1 MHMKSS
7 HSEDNAKG
15 GNTGSTRSHII
26 SRLNKAAK
34 YAKELANLLAD
45 QSTTG
50 ATDTDVLEA
59 QAYAYSIAGAEEF
72 ERQSEGNPQKRNWD
86 ACLRDFAAARVIYNA
101 LLRSTEKDLF
111 KEILAS
117 TIDPS
122 IRYAAYQ
129 SKLPRTT
136 AVSTVAKQYF
146 PKDSSDLVA
155 AVEKLDADALND
167 EAAASASQKP
177 GAEKV
182 PNTITWRSRTA
193 NIVDASIGQALFSV
207 STAEARLS
215 DFLASVGPD
224 TPSKDKAA
232 AYDAVMI
239 ASQDVTDATRRAIE
253 ELEREGVPEGDPRM
267 QDLRVT
273 SLAVNYA
280 LISWRIGR
288 NRVLIGADDGLS
300 LAGEKRKP
308 PKRPQKEEG
317 TGRKLA
323 RLRERVVL
331 YDATLQSLDSIKELR
346 GAVRDSAF
354 IAELDAKR
362 AYFQALKCLNIG
374 YSHALLSAP
383 KNALAL
389 FVRAQGLAATASSAT
404 SETPASPSGPP
415 NLDIAPSSVQ
425 ALERHLQALISQHR
439 GLVTLHNLSP
449 NSTTATTSAPLVERL
464 NEYPA
469 NGVDL
474 ANLVT
479 YPPKLKPVPV
489 KPLFFD
495 VAWNY
500 VEYPGRA
507 KKEVVENGVEE
518 KEERVEKVEVEE
530 KPVRRVVWVWT
541 VVLRDCGR
549 EAGCWA
555 WSCEE

>member
-1 MHMKSS
+1 M
-7 HSEDNAKG
+7 
-15 GNTGSTRSHII
+15 
-26 SRLNKAAK
+26 
-34 YAKELANLLAD
+34 
-45 QSTTG
+45 
-50 ATDTDVLEA
+50 
-59 QAYAYSIAGAEEF
+59 
-72 ERQSEGNPQKRNWD
+72 RQSRELTRIP
-86 ACLRDFAAARVIYNA
+86 
-101 LLRSTEKDLF
+101 
-111 KEILAS
+111 
-117 TIDPS
+117 
-122 IRYAAYQ
+122 
-129 SKLPRTT
+129 
-136 AVSTVAKQYF
+136 
-146 PKDSSDLVA
+146 
-155 AVEKLDADALND
+155 
-167 EAAASASQKP
+167 ASQKP

-215 DFLASVGPD
+215 DFLASAGPD

-288 NRVLIGADDGLS
+288 NRVLVGPDDGLA

-308 PKRPQKEEG
+308 PKRPRKDGKEWVEKEEG

-383 KNALAL
+383 RNALAL
-389 FVRAQGLAATASSAT
+389 FVRAQDLAAQASAAA
-404 SETPASPSGPP
+404 SETPASPSSPP
-415 NLDIAPSSVQ
+415 NLDIAPPSIK
-425 ALERHLQALISQHR
+425 ALGNHLEALISQYR
-439 GLVTLHNLSP
+439 GLVTLHNLATP
-449 NSTTATTSAPLVERL
+449 TAATTTASAPLVERL

-469 NGVDL
+469 HGVDL

-479 YPPKLKPVPV
+479 YPPRLRPVPV

-507 KKEVVENGVEE
+507 KGEVVENGVEGGNGAE
-518 KEERVEKVEVEE
+518 KEEERVEE
-530 KPVRRVVWVWT
+530 KPVRRGWFGF
-541 VVLRDCGR
+541 GR
-549 EAGCWA
+549 
-555 WSCEE
+555 